1 MKKIQDILAAL
12 GILLFSSCANKGDK
26 VPATFQNAE
35 MTPEG
40 KEALAGEYRANKNAW
55 DAALA
60 FIERN
65 DLASLQAGIHE
76 IPGTEAYVN
85 VIDYETR
92 FEGDYEYHR
101 KYIDVQYIV
110 SGEEKCYV
118 LPLADLTVNLEDYK
132 ENDDYGMMNGP
143 AEGVEVQEVVLKEG
157 MVGIYFPFDAHMPSM
172 AIGDASEKSRKVVVK
187 IPVAQR

>member
-1 MKKIQDILAAL
+1 M

-26 VPATFQNAE
+26 IPEAFRNAE
-35 MTPEG
+35 MSPGG
-40 KEALAGEYRANKNAW
+40 KEALALEYKSNKADW
-55 DAALA
+55 DAALE
-60 FIERN
+60 FIGRN
-65 DLASLQAGIHE
+65 DLATLPAGIHE
-76 IPGTEAYVN
+76 IPGTGAFVN

-110 SGEEKCYV
+110 SGGEKCNV
-118 LPLADLTVNLEDYK
+118 LPLTDLTVNLEDYK

-143 AEGVEVQEVVLKEG
+143 AEGAKIQEIILKQG

-172 AIGDASEKSRKVVVK
+172 AVGDVSEKSRKVVVK
-187 IPVAQR
+187 IPVTNR

>member
-1 MKKIQDILAAL
+1 MKLHKILATM
-12 GILLFSSCANKGDK
+12 GILLFTSCANKGDK
-26 VPATFQNAE
+26 VPETFLNAE
-35 MTPEG
+35 MSPDG
-40 KEALAGEYRANKNAW
+40 KAALALEYKSNKAAW
-55 DAALA
+55 DAALE
-60 FIERN
+60 FIGRN
-65 DLASLQAGIHE
+65 DLATLQAGIHE

-143 AEGVEVQEVVLKEG
+143 AEGVEVQEIVLKEG

-187 IPVAQR
+187 IPVAQQ